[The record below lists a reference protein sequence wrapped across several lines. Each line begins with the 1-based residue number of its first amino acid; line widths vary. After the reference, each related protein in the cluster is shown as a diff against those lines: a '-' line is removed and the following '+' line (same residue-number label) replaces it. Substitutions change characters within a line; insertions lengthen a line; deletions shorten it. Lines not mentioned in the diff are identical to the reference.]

1 VAEIPLA
8 CERLHPVPTYW
19 AGREDIRWLWCWLY
33 YGQDYDVLELEYRQV
48 SLRKCERL
56 VKRTRL
62 GSGCLG
68 LPAVGNAEGLGI
80 GAEAVERQGGA
91 LEFIPGLEER
101 KMLKVGKARE

>member
-1 VAEIPLA
+1 
-8 CERLHPVPTYW
+8 
-19 AGREDIRWLWCWLY
+19 
-33 YGQDYDVLELEYRQV
+33 VLELEYRQV

-62 GSGCLG
+62 GSGCLD
-68 LPAVGNAEGLGI
+68 LPVVGNAEGLGI

-101 KMLKVGKARE
+101 KMQKVGKARE